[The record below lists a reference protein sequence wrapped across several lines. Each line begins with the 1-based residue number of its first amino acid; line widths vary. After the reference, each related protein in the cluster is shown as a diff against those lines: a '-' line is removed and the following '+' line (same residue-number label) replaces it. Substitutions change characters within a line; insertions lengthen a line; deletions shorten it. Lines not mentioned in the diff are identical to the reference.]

1 MKDIPGFAIPRL
13 KQQAIE
19 RLEQNIKDQS
29 QEIDRFNEAL
39 ATMEH
44 ELNLARVTLALL
56 RQIQ

>member
-1 MKDIPGFAIPRL
+1 MKDIPGYAIPRL

-19 RLEQNIKDQS
+19 RLTQNITDQS
-29 QEIDRFNEAL
+29 QEIERFKEVL

-56 RQIQ
+56 NSI